1 MNSLFTP
8 PAPGSPLTRELPPVL
23 LASRSPRRVELL
35 GGIVRGFHTVPSNA
49 EELEDG
55 SLGTRRLCELNAQRK
70 AMSVAE
76 RFQDHL
82 VIGADTLVF
91 LEGEPL
97 AKPASLDVARSM
109 LARLSGR
116 THEVVTG
123 VCMVL
128 ARSSRMRILSEV
140 SHVKFRVLT
149 DPMISDYLS
158 RVPVLD
164 KAGAYAVQ
172 DHGELIIERVE
183 GSLSNVIGL
192 PVEAVRAALERW

>member
-1 MNSLFTP
+1 MNVPFAP
-8 PAPGSPLTRELPPVL
+8 PPPGRPLDRDLPPVL

-35 GGIVRGFHTVPSNA
+35 GGIVSGFHTVPSDA
-49 EELEDG
+49 EELEDR

-70 AMSVAE
+70 AMAVSE
-76 RFQDHL
+76 RFPDHL

-91 LEGEPL
+91 LDGDPL
-97 AKPASLDVARSM
+97 AKPADLGVARIM
-109 LARLSGR
+109 LSRLSGR

-123 VCMVL
+123 VCFVL
-128 ARSSRMRILSEV
+128 ARSNRMRILSEV
-140 SHVKFRVLT
+140 SHVKFRPLDDT
-149 DPMISDYLS
+149 MISSYLS
-158 RVPVLD
+158 QVDVLD

-172 DHGELIIERVE
+172 EHGDLIIERVE